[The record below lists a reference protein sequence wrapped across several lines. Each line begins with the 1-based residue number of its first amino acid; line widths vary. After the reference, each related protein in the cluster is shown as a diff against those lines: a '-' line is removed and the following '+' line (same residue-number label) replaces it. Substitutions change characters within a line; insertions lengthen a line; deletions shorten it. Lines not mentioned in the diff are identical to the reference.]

1 MNDIL
6 RPAFGQDPTKV
17 KPPVQIPLGIRLGNA
32 PTAIECQ
39 NCGQVRNVGIFVSL
53 YNQEI
58 LVCMWCLG
66 TGILKYQEMHPEQ
79 TFVDFDVN
87 IDANKMNE
95 TIEKACKNFPEVG
108 EGKVTDIVKF
118 VVKGL

>member
-1 MNDIL
+1 MSDIL
-6 RPAFGQDPTKV
+6 RPAFGQDPTQK
-17 KPPVQIPLGIRLGNA
+17 KPPVQIPLGIRLGNS
-32 PTAIECQ
+32 PTAAQCQ
-39 NCGQVRNVGIFVSL
+39 NCSQTRNVGIFVTL

-87 IDANKMNE
+87 VDPERLNTA
-95 TIEKACKNFPEVG
+95 IEKACKTFPEVG
-108 EGKVTDIVKF
+108 ENKITDIVKL
-118 VVKGL
+118 VAKEL